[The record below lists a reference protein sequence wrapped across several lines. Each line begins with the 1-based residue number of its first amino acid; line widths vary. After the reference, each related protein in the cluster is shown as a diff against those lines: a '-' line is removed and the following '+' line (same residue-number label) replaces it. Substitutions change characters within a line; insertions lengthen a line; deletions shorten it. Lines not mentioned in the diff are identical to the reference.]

1 MVHYGWVGRILQVD
15 LTSRRVRQLDTME
28 YAEAFIGGRG
38 IAARIAWE
46 QLPPNVDAFDPENRL
61 IFMTGPLTGTLA
73 PTSGRIEVC
82 GAAPQAYPTTHYTR
96 SSMGGFWGAEL
107 KYAGY
112 DGVVIHG
119 KADKPVY
126 IWINDGEVEIVDAQ
140 GLWGKDTFETQEAL
154 LEKHGRGTRSV
165 CIGPAG
171 ENLVRMAV
179 ILTEIKNAAGQGGF
193 GAAMGSKN
201 LKAIAVRGSGEVAI
215 ARPKE
220 FMEACAYVTQIGQ
233 VTRGERATGL
243 EGKACT
249 TACPLLNCGVQ
260 VQKDVRGTVFA
271 RNYKGGLH
279 CVSREVMDHLEP
291 WESSFE
297 AAQLANRMGI
307 NSYDIFIGLSPF
319 LPSWLESLRDS
330 GVITDDDLGIPLDE
344 TLGFRSG
351 EFWSRLILKI
361 AYKEGIGSIL
371 AEGIARAADIY
382 KEGKKFSPHVGH
394 GFTAHWDGRF
404 SKEPPFP
411 YWIVSALNWATDSRD
426 PNGSHGAVQQI
437 YNWLRER
444 EGTEAVCEL
453 KAIGKRLHE
462 SEEAVDPDSGY
473 ERKAQPTIWH
483 ENNDCVKDSLP
494 TCDLRFPL
502 IFSHASLDG
511 FGDTGTDALLFTKA
525 TGIDL
530 DEHALRRAG
539 ERIFNLERCIQVREG
554 RTRKDDEQVIPH
566 FKKPDARGITLD
578 EQKFR
583 RLMDEFYELRGWD
596 PQTGIPRGDKLEELG
611 LGFATRE
618 VKVKSIY
625 GYRPLS
631 R

>member
-1 MVHYGWVGRILQVD
+1 MVHYGWVGKILQVD
-15 LTSRRVRQLDTME
+15 LTTRLIGQLDTMD

-46 QLPPNVDAFDPENRL
+46 QLPPNVDAFDPDNRL

-119 KADKPVY
+119 KADEPVY
-126 IWINDGEVEIVDAQ
+126 IWISDGEVEIVGAQ

-154 LEKHGRGTRSV
+154 FEKHGRGTRSV

-201 LKAIAVRGSGEVAI
+201 LKAIAVRGNGEVTI

-220 FMEACAYVTQIGQ
+220 FMEACAYVTKIGQ
-233 VTRGERATGL
+233 ATRRRAVEPGC
-243 EGKACT
+243 KACT
-249 TACPLLNCGVQ
+249 SACTILACGSVQ
-260 VQKDVRGTVFA
+260 VEKDVRGTVFA

-291 WESSFE
+291 WEPSFE
-297 AAQLANRMGI
+297 AAQLANRMGL
-307 NSYDIFIGLSPF
+307 NNYDIFIGLGPY
-319 LPSWLESLRDS
+319 LPSWLESLVDS
-330 GVITDDDLGIPLDE
+330 GVITDEDLDIPLDE
-344 TLGFRSG
+344 ELGFRSG

-361 AYKEGIGSIL
+361 AYREGIGSIL

-382 KEGKKFSPHVGH
+382 EEGKKFSPHVGH

-404 SKEPPFP
+404 SRRPDFP

-426 PNGSHGAVQQI
+426 PMVHGYAQEI
-437 YNWLRER
+437 HNWLREG
-444 EGTEAVCEL
+444 EGSVVTSRL
-453 KAIGKRLHE
+453 KAIGKRLYG
-462 SEEAVDPDSGY
+462 SEKAVAPDSEY
-473 ERKAQPTIWH
+473 EWKAQPTIWH
-483 ENNDCVKDSLP
+483 ENNDCIKDSLP
-494 TCDLRFPL
+494 TCDLIFPL
-502 IFSHASLDG
+502 IFSHTSPDG
-511 FGDTGTDALLFTKA
+511 FGDTDADALLFRTA

-566 FKKPDARGITLD
+566 FKKPDAQGITLD
-578 EQKFR
+578 EKKFSQ
-583 RLMDEFYELRGWD
+583 LMDEFYELRGWD

-618 VKVKSIY
+618 LRKI
-625 GYRPLS
+625 GMLW
-631 R
+631 